1 MRVHLCKSTERERA
15 DQRVL
20 LRCALLTSR
29 TDFNSLNGGGGGPNG
44 CKRNEKRDES
54 GSYINI
60 FSDKGGKIHF
70 IYHQVNCNY
79 FNNNA
84 VPSSTVDMSISSDS

>member
-1 MRVHLCKSTERERA
+1 M
-15 DQRVL
+15 
-20 LRCALLTSR
+20 
-29 TDFNSLNGGGGGPNG
+29 N
-44 CKRNEKRDES
+44 KRNEKRDES